1 MIDPTIVRLT
11 ARQIL
16 GQRRSIVMVLFAL
29 IPVLLT
35 VLFSIEN
42 DSTDAQE
49 WTARIALG
57 NLVIGT
63 VLPFTALVFGTAA
76 LGQEFEDGTAIY
88 LLSKPIPR
96 STIVFSKLLVAW
108 GATAAVVVV
117 SSLATG
123 VIGLSGVPQDGII
136 IGFSVAAVAGSLV
149 YCAAFLWLSIATSRA
164 LIVGLL
170 YVFIWQ
176 GVVVSL
182 FSGVRY
188 LSISEY
194 ALGIAGGI
202 VTAPDSVFDPR
213 LNPAPAVFFAVLVT
227 VGATWIAIRALRR
240 WEIGESS

>member
-123 VIGLSGVPQDGII
+123 VIGLAGVPQDGII

-149 YCAAFLWLSIATSRA
+149 IGAHLCFVF
-164 LIVGLL
+164 VG
-170 YVFIWQ
+170 
-176 GVVVSL
+176 
-182 FSGVRY
+182 Y
-188 LSISEY
+188 LAE
-194 ALGIAGGI
+194 
-202 VTAPDSVFDPR
+202 
-213 LNPAPAVFFAVLVT
+213 
-227 VGATWIAIRALRR
+227 
-240 WEIGESS
+240 